1 MHVRPWFELLP
12 PILQEVT
19 CPPPPPIGRRRAAQP
34 AATAD
39 ASAPGT
45 WFPVDVFVH
54 DEQP

>member
-19 CPPPPPIGRRRAAQP
+19 MPATTDRPSSGGPACGNRRRVRP
-34 AATAD
+34 WHLV
-39 ASAPGT
+39 PR
-45 WFPVDVFVH
+45 DVFVH